1 MHKRHLVGVI
11 LAIASLALVACDD
24 AAEEGRAT
32 IAVTLNDGAPIESDV
47 DVAGVVFEDLI
58 VAAFVS
64 RPFNEFITA
73 PRGDVIIE
81 SYRITWER
89 TDGGTGTLA
98 TREETVNIFVPVG
111 DQVTASIRLVTWADK
126 TGPVL
131 LPLVGGGGTIAMR
144 ANIEFTARE
153 PGTESEVKT
162 AASATVNFADTQ

>member
-1 MHKRHLVGVI
+1 MNERERFRDR
-11 LAIASLALVACDD
+11 LAQGPLLA
-24 AAEEGRAT
+24 
-32 IAVTLNDGAPIESDV
+32 
-47 DVAGVVFEDLI
+47 
-58 VAAFVS
+58 
-64 RPFNEFITA
+64 
-73 PRGDVIIE
+73 
-81 SYRITWER
+81 
-89 TDGGTGTLA
+89 DGGTGTLA